1 VREDAHDD
9 SPIFNGGDD
18 LHAPA
23 TVRAVFDGD
32 VKDPLEQT
40 RPTQARRRAR
50 RVLCSMIACTVRPRH
65 DRGTQFGSGREITPW
80 DLVAYAWAGF
90 GASFRPTI
98 FLSLYWQGMSRPGT
112 IAGVI
117 VGGITV
123 IVWKQ
128 LSGGL
133 FDLYEIVPG
142 VIVSAAAM
150 VIVSKLAP
158 VRAPPAEV

>member
-1 VREDAHDD
+1 
-9 SPIFNGGDD
+9 
-18 LHAPA
+18 
-23 TVRAVFDGD
+23 
-32 VKDPLEQT
+32 
-40 RPTQARRRAR
+40 
-50 RVLCSMIACTVRPRH
+50 
-65 DRGTQFGSGREITPW
+65 
-80 DLVAYAWAGF
+80 
-90 GASFRPTI
+90 
-98 FLSLYWQGMSRPGT
+98 MSRPGT